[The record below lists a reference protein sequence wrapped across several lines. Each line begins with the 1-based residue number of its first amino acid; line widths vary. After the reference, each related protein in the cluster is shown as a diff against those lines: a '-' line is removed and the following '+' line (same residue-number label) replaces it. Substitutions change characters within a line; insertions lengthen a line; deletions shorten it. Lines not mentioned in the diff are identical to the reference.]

1 MYMENFININ
11 LNEIR
16 SIIYENWYIGRCLNI
31 KYNVRIVPSDVID
44 YKFVFVLKN
53 ENNYNCIN

>member
-16 SIIYENWYIGRCLNI
+16 SIIHENWYIGRCLNI